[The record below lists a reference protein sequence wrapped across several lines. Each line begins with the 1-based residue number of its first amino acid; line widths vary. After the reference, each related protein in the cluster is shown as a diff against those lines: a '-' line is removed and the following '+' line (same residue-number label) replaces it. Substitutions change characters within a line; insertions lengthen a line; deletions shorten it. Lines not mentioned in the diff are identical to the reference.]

1 MNETTS
7 LTCQT
12 QCPTACPCPILLSIA
27 SSIAH
32 EEDALACIL
41 NAECAKINRVIAAS
55 SDYEALIAID
65 TSVQATL
72 ERVIELEGILK
83 TKYLTFVPFRK
94 HLSPEYFSFHNPLFI
109 SVNKYSIV
117 SQRIL
122 WYNNNNYRR

>member
-27 SSIAH
+27 YSIAH

-55 SDYEALIAID
+55 SDYEVLIAID

-72 ERVIELEGILK
+72 ERVIELEGVLKAKLDSIL
-83 TKYLTFVPFRK
+83 PF
-94 HLSPEYFSFHNPLFI
+94 LNECI
-109 SVNKYSIV
+109 
-117 SQRIL
+117 
-122 WYNNNNYRR
+122 